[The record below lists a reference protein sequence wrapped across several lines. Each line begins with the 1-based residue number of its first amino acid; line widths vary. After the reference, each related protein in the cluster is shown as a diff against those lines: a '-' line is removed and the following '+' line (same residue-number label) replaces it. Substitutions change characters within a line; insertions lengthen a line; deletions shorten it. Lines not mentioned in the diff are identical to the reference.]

1 MDIEQFIITIQ
12 WGKGMHYIA
21 STCATS
27 ERAKELL
34 LFHKKHCDKKN
45 FINKRGAKAT
55 VRSWKLVE
63 EK

>member
-1 MDIEQFIITIQ
+1 MNIETFIITIQ

-21 STCATS
+21 STCST
-27 ERAKELL
+27 EDRAKELV
-34 LFHKKHCDKKN
+34 LFHKKRCNKTEIKN
-45 FINKRGAKAT
+45 ARGVKAT

>member
-27 ERAKELL
+27 DRAKELL
-34 LFHKKHCDKKN
+34 LFHKKRCDKKEIKN
-45 FINKRGAKAT
+45 ARGAKAT
-55 VRSWKLVE
+55 VRSWQLVE